1 VIKRSLTLLVSAL
14 TAFVCAP
21 GSSSAQ
27 NLVGRPTSGLFGIKA
42 GVISRM
48 NLDTYP
54 VLQSEIGSCGQV
66 YADFPM
72 GREFYF
78 TTAFDFYYIE
88 ISRSNQIMLEAS
100 LGGKKA
106 FPLRR
111 AHMVLEPGTSVG
123 FAYLA
128 EMGDLPAVHL
138 LTVKLFFE
146 THFAID
152 VRKAWVGEL
161 TWFYGPTGDNGETT
175 LSFGPGVML
184 RVGLAF
190 R

>member
-1 VIKRSLTLLVSAL
+1 MIKRLLTFLLSVL
-14 TAFVCAP
+14 IGFFCMPAP
-21 GSSSAQ
+21 SSAQ
-27 NLVGRPTSGLFGIKA
+27 NLVGQPTSGVFGIKA

-54 VLQSEIGSCGQV
+54 FLQSEIGSCAQV

-72 GREFYF
+72 GREFYI

-88 ISRSNQIMLEAS
+88 ISRSNQIMLETS
-100 LGGKKA
+100 LGVKRA

-111 AHMVLEPGTSVG
+111 ARMVLQPGGSVG

-128 EMGDLPAVHL
+128 EMGDLPAMRL

-146 THFAID
+146 THFTID
-152 VRKAWVGEL
+152 TKKAWVGEL
-161 TWFYGPTGDNGETT
+161 AWFYGPKGDNGETT

>member
-1 VIKRSLTLLVSAL
+1 V
-14 TAFVCAP
+14 P
-21 GSSSAQ
+21 DPSSAQ
-27 NLVGRPTSGLFGIKA
+27 NLLGRPTSGLFGIRA

-72 GREFYF
+72 GREFYVS
-78 TTAFDFYYIE
+78 TAFDFYYIE
-88 ISRSNQIMLEAS
+88 ISRSNQIMLETS
-100 LGGKKA
+100 LGAKKA

-111 AHMVLEPGTSVG
+111 ARMVLQPGASVG

-128 EMGDLPAVHL
+128 EMGDLPAVRL
-138 LTVKLFFE
+138 LTVKLLFE

-152 VRKAWVGEL
+152 PKKAWVGEL
-161 TWFYGPTGDNGETT
+161 AWFYGPTGDNGETT
-175 LSFGPGVML
+175 LSFGPGLML
-184 RVGLAF
+184 RLGLAF